1 MDAEAGEKE
10 RDSHLFSE
18 DEMARRGDKGLRI
31 FLLAMAFIL
40 AFSAVTAKLVY
51 LQLVKADEYR
61 KLAEEQRNHLLEL
74 KPRRGRILDRNG
86 EVLAHSMECYNVY
99 AISYLVKDVQKA
111 SSELSLALKLP
122 RQELESKIRSSR
134 GFVYLAR
141 KVDVATAES
150 IKSMGLEGIGLE
162 KDSKRVYPNKE
173 LACHVLG
180 YVGTDNVGLSGLE
193 LQYEDL
199 LAGKRGKAAMELDA
213 RGEPIPGVT
222 RMLEEPEDGKDIHLT
237 LDAQLQFKLQDEL
250 EKAVA
255 ETGAAWGAALVMDAW
270 TGEILAMGVYPDF
283 DLNRYPEVKAELTRN
298 RSVTD
303 AFEPGSVLKM
313 ATALACLDARVISPS
328 TVLHVPPELRV
339 GSSTFRDDHPMPR
352 SDLTFDEVI
361 AQSSNVGTIKAAQML
376 GKEGM
381 YRFLS
386 RLGLGKATGVD
397 FPGENSG
404 RLPALGGWS
413 ETTLPTVAIGQ
424 GVAVSQLQLAVLTA
438 AVANGGRLVRPHFL
452 KSAGEEGGGEARE
465 QGDEGD
471 TLCSPEAAASL
482 RKMLGDVVTFGT
494 GTRAAMVGYN
504 CGGKTGTAMK
514 PSPKGGYS
522 RAYMASFAG
531 FAPLEDPRLVAVITL
546 DDPSPVYGG
555 LTAAPCF
562 SGVMEFALQRLGVPL
577 SLDKVNTK
585 DLAGKKAR

>member
-1 MDAEAGEKE
+1 MGAEAGEKE
-10 RDSHLFSE
+10 RDSQLFSE

-31 FLLAMAFIL
+31 FLLALAFIL
-40 AFSAVTAKLVY
+40 TFSAVTAKLVY

-61 KLAEEQRNHLLEL
+61 KLAEDQRNHLLEL

-86 EVLAHSMECYNVY
+86 EVLAYSMECYNVY

-111 SSELSLALKLP
+111 SSELSLVLKLP

-250 EKAVA
+250 KKAVA

-283 DLNRYPEVKAELTRN
+283 DLNRYPEVKPELTRN

-313 ATALACLDARVISPS
+313 ATL
-328 TVLHVPPELRV
+328 VL
-339 GSSTFRDDHPMPR
+339 S
-352 SDLTFDEVI
+352 
-361 AQSSNVGTIKAAQML
+361 
-376 GKEGM
+376 
-381 YRFLS
+381 
-386 RLGLGKATGVD
+386 
-397 FPGENSG
+397 
-404 RLPALGGWS
+404 
-413 ETTLPTVAIGQ
+413 AIGPCTSEAKRN
-424 GVAVSQLQLAVLTA
+424 VWSSQLILAIMT
-438 AVANGGRLVRPHFL
+438 
-452 KSAGEEGGGEARE
+452 
-465 QGDEGD
+465 
-471 TLCSPEAAASL
+471 
-482 RKMLGDVVTFGT
+482 
-494 GTRAAMVGYN
+494 
-504 CGGKTGTAMK
+504 
-514 PSPKGGYS
+514 
-522 RAYMASFAG
+522 
-531 FAPLEDPRLVAVITL
+531 
-546 DDPSPVYGG
+546 
-555 LTAAPCF
+555 
-562 SGVMEFALQRLGVPL
+562 
-577 SLDKVNTK
+577 
-585 DLAGKKAR
+585 